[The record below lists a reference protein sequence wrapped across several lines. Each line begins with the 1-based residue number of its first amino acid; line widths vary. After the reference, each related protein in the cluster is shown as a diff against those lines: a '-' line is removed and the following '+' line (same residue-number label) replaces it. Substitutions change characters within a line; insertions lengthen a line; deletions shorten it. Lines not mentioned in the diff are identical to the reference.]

1 MKYLEKNNLNEEIKE
16 GITLV
21 DFYTTWCGPCKMMEP
36 VLEELDINVIKVDVE
51 KFEELGKEYAI
62 MSVPTL
68 IFFKDGEEQKK
79 LIGFQTKDALEEI
92 IKEL

>member
-21 DFYTTWCGPCKMMEP
+21 DFYTTWCGPCKMMES

-68 IFFKDGEEQKK
+68 IFFKDGKEQKK